1 MKALYLSAVIAFCAS
16 PALAVQGSDSCAT
29 ASAISGQGS
38 FGYDNTTATTGT
50 EGQTEALCYKFGSS
64 IVENDIWFTWTS
76 DFTGNAE
83 ISTCGGT
90 SDDSKIAAYPGTCP
104 ATPGSALAC
113 NDDTCG
119 FQSTISIPVTTGTS
133 YLIQVGN
140 FPGALASMTGSF
152 TITDNAPVLNPSNGH
167 YYDYVV
173 GNTDFDSAKL
183 AAEGMSYL
191 GSQGHLA
198 TVTDAAENSFLS
210 ATFGERAWIGAYQDF
225 SDPNYSE
232 PLGGWVWVTGEPWTY
247 DAWATGEPNDYG
259 TTEHYAETWS
269 NGAWNDQPLGG
280 NGFVTGFYVEFGD
293 VSIPN
298 LFCGGGGGG
307 TTSCPCGNSGNSDTG
322 CSNGTSVGAKLRSS
336 GSTSVSTGGLVLTG
350 SQLIPNQPG
359 LYFQGNNAINAGDGI
374 QFGDGLR
381 CAGGGVIRL
390 QVRFTD
396 SIGGSQTSIDIPS
409 AGGVAPGDTKRYQ
422 LWYRDPVTSSCG
434 SLFNLSNG
442 VEITF
447 NS

>member
-1 MKALYLSAVIAFCAS
+1 MKHLYIALLLSSFAA
-16 PALAVQGSDSCAT
+16 PALATQGSDSCAT

-38 FGYDNTTATTGT
+38 FGYDNTLATTGT
-50 EGQTEALCYKFGSS
+50 DGQAEALCYQFGSS
-64 IVENDIWFTWTS
+64 AVDNDIWFAWTS

-104 ATPGSALAC
+104 ATPGSVLAC

-119 FQSTISIPVTTGTS
+119 LQSTITIAATTGTT

-140 FPGALASMTGSF
+140 FPGATANTTGTF
-152 TITDNAPVLNPSNGH
+152 TITEDAPVLNPSNGH
-167 YYDYVV
+167 YYDYIAGV
-173 GNTDFDSAKL
+173 TDFDSAKL

-198 TVTDAAENSFLS
+198 TIADAAENSFLS

-225 SDPNYSE
+225 GDPSYAE
-232 PLGGWVWVTGEPWTY
+232 PLGGWVWVTGEPWTH
-247 DAWATGEPNDYG
+247 DAWATGEPNDSG
-259 TTEHYAETWS
+259 ANEHYAETFS
-269 NGAWNDQPLGG
+269 NGAWNDQPVGG
-280 NGFVTGFYVEFGD
+280 NNTVQGFYVEFGD

-298 LFCGGGGGG
+298 LFCGGDGAG
-307 TTSCPCGNSGNSDTG
+307 TTSCPCGNPGNSDAG
-322 CSNGTSVGAKLRSS
+322 CANGSGVGAKLRSS
-336 GSTSVSTGGLVLTG
+336 GSTSISAGGLTLTG

-359 LYFQGNNAINAGDGI
+359 LYFQGNNAINGGDGL

-396 SIGGSQTSIDIPS
+396 SSGGSQTTIDIPS
-409 AGGVAPGDTKRYQ
+409 MGGVVAGDTKRYQ
-422 LWYRDPVTSSCG
+422 LWYRDPVTSPCG
-434 SLFNLSNG
+434 SLFNLSTG